1 VRAEHLIHA
10 IGLCP
15 GFGEGICEALSLHRS
30 GGMRALE
37 KETDSIRRDDI
48 KRATLEWKS
57 LLRHILHAAD
67 PLFQRWNELQAAARQ
82 ALEKPAS

>member
-1 VRAEHLIHA
+1 
-10 IGLCP
+10 
-15 GFGEGICEALSLHRS
+15 
-30 GGMRALE
+30 MRALE

-48 KRATLEWKS
+48 ERATLEWKS

-67 PLFQRWNELQAAARQ
+67 PLFPRWNELQAAARQ